1 MKFLTTIKPR
11 LRGPEGY
18 KVQLNATET
27 HLQWKLEG
35 ASGWTD
41 LASLDDLSPFSM
53 PKTGGAFTGNVQVRS
68 IIETKVTPA
77 GSISGNVALDLS
89 LGNVFD
95 IAPTGNITGFNL
107 TNVPQAI
114 TGNAAVSFT
123 IIFNQATTNLY
134 TLDFKFKVG
143 NVNKTIL
150 WAGGFE
156 PYVSAT
162 YSAADI
168 FTFLTADGGNTWF
181 GFVGGQGY

>member
-18 KVQLNATET
+18 KVQLTTNET
-27 HLQWKLEG
+27 HLQWKLE
-35 ASGWTD
+35 SDSNWTQ
-41 LASLDDLSPFSM
+41 LASLDDLSPLSM
-53 PKTGGAFTGNVQVRS
+53 PKTGGAFTGNVQVRN

-95 IAPTGNITGFNL
+95 ISPTGNITGFNL
-107 TNVPQAI
+107 SNVPQAI
-114 TGNAAVSFT
+114 SGNVAVSFT
-123 IIFNQATTNLY
+123 IIFQQASANLH
-134 TLDFKFKVG
+134 TLDFKFKI
-143 NVNKTIL
+143 NNINKPIL
-150 WAGGFE
+150 WSGGFE

-162 YSAADI
+162 YGAIDI
-168 FTFLTADGGNTWF
+168 FSFLTVNAGDTWF